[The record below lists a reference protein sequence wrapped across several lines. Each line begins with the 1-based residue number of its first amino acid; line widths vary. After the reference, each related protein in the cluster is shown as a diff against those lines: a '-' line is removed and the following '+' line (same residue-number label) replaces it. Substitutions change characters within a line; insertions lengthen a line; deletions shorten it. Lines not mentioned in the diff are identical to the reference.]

1 MASAND
7 SESTTLRE
15 RLIKGTDPSVRGRI
29 TDMSLYDVLEVLCE
43 STKSALVHVTSGAR
57 EGDVYV
63 RDGVIVDATLGDSL
77 PAGEVMARILGWK
90 LGRFQVAF
98 GPVQRPATLAIS
110 ARDLPAAY
118 ERAQLIEDETTM
130 EWDDRL
136 IGQLPGK
143 DR

>member
-1 MASAND
+1 MAAND
-7 SESTTLRE
+7 SEGARLRE
-15 RLIKGTDPSVRGRI
+15 RLTQATDPSVRGQF

-43 STKSALVHVTSGAR
+43 ASKSALVHATSGAR
-57 EGDVYV
+57 EADVYV
-63 RDGVIVDATLGDSL
+63 RDGVIVDATFGDTL
-77 PAGEVMARILGWK
+77 AADEVMARILGWR

-98 GPVQRPATLAIS
+98 GPVQRRATLAIT

-136 IGQLPGK
+136 IGKLPDKQG
-143 DR
+143 